1 MRVLE
6 RIDNFL
12 SKVDWGKLND
22 RWELRKL
29 IPDLKSVLTT
39 QINPTLVEYWK
50 DNFDQRFGQALINS
64 GLVPGNIL
72 IWIDE
77 DEDILLDQGLPPEE
91 VYYWKS
97 NYDKD
102 MNPLPKTIF
111 KLIKDL
117 DTDHIENI
125 YKYIFDIGG
134 RLSTN
139 YRIAFNNVLESRGIK
154 SQIVSEIEVKWDFDD
169 LDRAIN

>member
-50 DNFDQRFGQALINS
+50 ENYDMRFGQVLIN
-64 GLVPGNIL
+64 LNIVPDNMK
-72 IWIDE
+72 IWGDE
-77 DEDILLDQGLPPEE
+77 DEDILLDQGLAPEE
-91 VYYWKS
+91 VYYWGS

-102 MNPLPKTIF
+102 MNLLPKTIYR
-111 KLIKDL
+111 LIKDL

-125 YKYIFDIGG
+125 YKYVFDTGG
-134 RLSTN
+134 RLSMN
-139 YRIAFNNVLESRGIK
+139 YRIAFNNVLKSRGIK
-154 SQIVSEIEVKWDFDD
+154 S
-169 LDRAIN
+169 